1 MKYIVEFEDEP
12 CMYEDEVHFYKC
24 IQAPWWGLSERVI
37 KQLTPYQPDAPDTNV
52 GNITNLCAH
61 ENDPI
66 SRQMAIDTI
75 MGQPPEPHYPSW
87 YAAQIEKLPAAQP
100 DHNADISEINKFID
114 GLEEILADI
123 RERHV
128 DDSVCGL
135 CEYDGAYM
143 GQSGDWCN
151 ECPGFDKDDC
161 FKLSDETRKKWI
173 EEIVNTYPDHVA
185 DIGKKV
191 SIPCAHE
198 NDLISRQAAIDALAR
213 MMPRSYT
220 PDGSHPA
227 DEEIFRAQEVFV
239 DCIEALEILPSAQPE
254 IIRCKDC
261 KYMIDTGDDLMCDN
275 AKGWV
280 VATTSDF
287 GCVLAER
294 RTE

>member
-100 DHNADISEINKFID
+100 
-114 GLEEILADI
+114 
-123 RERHV
+123 
-128 DDSVCGL
+128 
-135 CEYDGAYM
+135 
-143 GQSGDWCN
+143 
-151 ECPGFDKDDC
+151 
-161 FKLSDETRKKWI
+161 
-173 EEIVNTYPDHVA
+173 
-185 DIGKKV
+185 
-191 SIPCAHE
+191 
-198 NDLISRQAAIDALAR
+198 
-213 MMPRSYT
+213 
-220 PDGSHPA
+220 
-227 DEEIFRAQEVFV
+227 
-239 DCIEALEILPSAQPE
+239 E

-261 KYMIDTGDDLMCDN
+261 KYMIDIGDDLMCDN